1 MEISTQ
7 FDPARW
13 SLPHL
18 SQEDRDYPCHPEH
31 CTVLSP
37 VTIASKETLGRDLEG
52 PEGGQGDKREEK
64 STWNPADPVE
74 PHPPHPT
81 DSSGACSLRVAPPR
95 RFSKEYNRIC
105 TTHKKLVKSGVVKC
119 SVSLSDTPPST
130 VNLPSAP
137 SSPIP
142 HQVQQQ
148 EGSVHWGVVGDF
160 SGVQTPELILE
171 ERPSVIT
178 LAPPSL
184 PSRGLIPAPPP
195 LPPYP
200 SSLRA
205 VLPSPTLLQGIASL
219 LQQLPTSPEDSS
231 SEFSSHQPVL
241 TPHLQKGGLV
251 RRKISSTDPC
261 FLEASTAEV
270 FEQNQLPQTSISH
283 TMETATDVFRKKQKM
298 LRDARRKLLRE
309 MDEFSVDDV
318 CTSRLPDLASDLA
331 EIKRQKNEYQDAVD
345 DFVEEYSGRLDDETV
360 IDDWKREVKDIGR
373 RVKQHAKEIRDRRE
387 QLFPTLTGEKKSQ
400 EIQKDILA
408 VQQLTLQEKQKKSKL
423 REDDSK
429 FLAKTEA
436 NLFFG
441 ESSVLCDMMP
451 DENWSEVEDEVISQG
466 MRNLAKWQDQ
476 WNQIERQ
483 YRKYEN
489 TATRNNFS
497 EIDKEAVKTTYDEKR
512 EQFEATRDALIKEDS
527 IVRGLY
533 TLEPTRSDIIKYPT
547 FSGVASEDYLKFREI
562 MELRFRD

>member
-1 MEISTQ
+1 MEGT
-7 FDPARW
+7 
-13 SLPHL
+13 
-18 SQEDRDYPCHPEH
+18 
-31 CTVLSP
+31 
-37 VTIASKETLGRDLEG
+37 EG
-52 PEGGQGDKREEK
+52 DQNQRRGEK
-64 STWNPADPVE
+64 STSVSTWKPEDPVE
-74 PHPPHPT
+74 SHPSNPT
-81 DSSGACSLRVAPPR
+81 DSSAECSVRLAPPR

-119 SVSLSDTPPST
+119 SVSLSDTPPNT

-142 HQVQQQ
+142 LPVQQQ

-160 SGVQTPELILE
+160 SGFQTPEFILGD
-171 ERPSVIT
+171 RPSVIA

-184 PSRGLIPAPPP
+184 PPRGLIPAPPP

-200 SSLRA
+200 SSLRV
-205 VLPSPTLLQGIASL
+205 VLPSPTLLQGIGSL
-219 LQQLPTSPEDSS
+219 LQQIPPSPEGSS
-231 SEFSSHQPVL
+231 SDLSTDLAAQLVQ
-241 TPHLQKGGLV
+241 TPHLPKGGLA

-261 FLEASTAEV
+261 FLEGSAAEV
-270 FEQNQLPQTSISH
+270 FGQGQLPQTRTSH
-283 TMETATDVFRKKQKM
+283 TMETANDVFNRRQKM
-298 LRDARRKLLRE
+298 LRDARRNLLRE
-309 MDEFSVDDV
+309 MSEFSVDDV
-318 CTSRLPDLASDLA
+318 CASRVPDLASDLA
-331 EIKRQKNEYQDAVD
+331 EIKRQKNEYQDAVE
-345 DFVEEYSGRLDDETV
+345 DFVEEYTGRLDDETV
-360 IDDWKREVKDIGR
+360 IEDWKKEVKDIGR
-373 RVKQHAKEIRDRRE
+373 RVKNHAKEIRDRRE
-387 QLFPTLTGEKKSQ
+387 YLFPTLPGEKKSQ

-408 VQQLTLQEKQKKSKL
+408 VQQLTLQEKQKKTKL

-429 FLAKTEA
+429 FLAQTEA

-489 TATRNNFS
+489 TAVRNNFS

-512 EQFEATRDALIKEDS
+512 EKFETTRDALIKEDS
-527 IVRGLY
+527 AVRGLY

-547 FSGVASEDYLKFREI
+547 FSGAASEDYLKFREI
-562 MELRFRD
+562 MELRFRENKVKKKEQVAKLRECLKGA